1 MTAKNPEWYNKLV
14 PGSMDKHKIYGDLVH
29 KYVSASMYTAITDS
43 TKSAVILVKGL
54 YKAPSTGTPKYE
66 ELAATAEEVYGDFIS
81 GTMLICE
88 NDEDAPA
95 FYKPTSMAFDLTKAD
110 ENGHSPIVITYGKVK
125 SVTATNGAENLLE
138 VIECHTKE
146 LYTAS

>member
-29 KYVSASMYTAITDS
+29 KYVSASMYTAIKDS
-43 TKSAVILVKGL
+43 TKDALILVKGL
-54 YKAPSTGTPKYE
+54 YKAPSAGTPNYQ
-66 ELAATAEEVYGDFIS
+66 ELAAPAEEVYGDFIS

-95 FYKPTSMAFDLTKAD
+95 FYKPTNMAFDLTKAD
-110 ENGHSPIVITYGKVK
+110 KNGHSPIVITYGKAK
-125 SVTATNGAENLLE
+125 SVTATDGAEDLLE
-138 VIECHTKE
+138 VVKCHTKE